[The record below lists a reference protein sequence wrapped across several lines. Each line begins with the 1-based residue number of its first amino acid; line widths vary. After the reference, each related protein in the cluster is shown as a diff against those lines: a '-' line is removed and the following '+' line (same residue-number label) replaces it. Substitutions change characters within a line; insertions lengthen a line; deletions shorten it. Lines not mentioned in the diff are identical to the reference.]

1 MSDDNKAITS
11 SSDIITIK
19 VKWTATNEDLEF
31 KLKKE
36 TQFKKVIAALEGKF
50 GLGRDSFRMVFDGSR
65 IRDTDTPKMLELED
79 GDMIDALI
87 EQQGGL
93 IIKII

>member
-36 TQFKKVIAALEGKF
+36 TQFNIAIALHST
-50 GLGRDSFRMVFDGSR
+50 SFWHEWG
-65 IRDTDTPKMLELED
+65 MLELV
-79 GDMIDALI
+79 
-87 EQQGGL
+87 
-93 IIKII
+93 